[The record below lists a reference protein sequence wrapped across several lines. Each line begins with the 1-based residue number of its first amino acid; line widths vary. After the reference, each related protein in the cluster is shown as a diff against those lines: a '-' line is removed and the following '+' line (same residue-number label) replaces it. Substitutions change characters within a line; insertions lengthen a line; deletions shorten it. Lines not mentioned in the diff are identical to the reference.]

1 MFGGEFTDWII
12 YILKREL
19 SGDCVLAKAMAL
31 AVVDRLGFFGFSF
44 PTKMVFTKNSFELIS

>member
-12 YILKREL
+12 YLLKREL

-31 AVVDRLGFFGFSF
+31 AVVNDSNAL
-44 PTKMVFTKNSFELIS
+44 MC